1 MCEWPE
7 WAYQLTMN
15 RIPGAINRYRANDH
29 IRALKNLGF
38 EIITEEREIRPDLPI
53 ARQRL
58 AVPFKHMETIE
69 LKTTAIDIVARRRLM
84 R

>member
-1 MCEWPE
+1 
-7 WAYQLTMN
+7 MN

-29 IRALKNLGF
+29 IRSLKDLGF
-38 EIITEEREIRPDLPI
+38 EIIIEEREIRPDLPV

-58 AVPFKHMETIE
+58 AEPFKHMDTIE
-69 LKTTAIDIVARRRLM
+69 LKTTAIDIVARRQLM